1 MSKWTEDLKA
11 KAVKVK
17 DWTVGHKEHI
27 MVIGL
32 PIVAIGAAVVL
43 SKKEKNTIEEIKG
56 NLVAVEGG
64 LSNDRFLYQL
74 ESQPECWMMIV
85 GELNNNGEPTDLKE
99 IGRQIAEGEFR
110 EE

>member
-32 PIVAIGAAVVL
+32 PMVVIGAAVVL

-56 NLVAVEGG
+56 NLIEVEGG

-74 ESQPECWMMIV
+74 ENQPQCWMMIV
-85 GELNNNGEPTDLKE
+85 GELNSNGEPADLKE